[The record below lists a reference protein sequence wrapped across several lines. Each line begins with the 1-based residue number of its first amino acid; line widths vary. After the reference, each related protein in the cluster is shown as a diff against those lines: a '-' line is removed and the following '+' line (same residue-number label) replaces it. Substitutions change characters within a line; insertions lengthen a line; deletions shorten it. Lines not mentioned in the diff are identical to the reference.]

1 VTLTDWAIIALRVA
15 LPALILPA
23 IVIPLVWIERRV
35 AAFIQDRPGP
45 NRVGPFGLLQSPAD
59 ILKLFMKEEV
69 VPATVDRLLFYVAPA
84 LAVFAALSTFAV
96 IPYGS
101 TLEIDGRM
109 IPLIGADVSIG
120 VLYVFAITS
129 ISVYAIV
136 LAGWSSN
143 DKFSLMGGIR
153 SGAQIISYELAMTT
167 ATAGVILATSSFK
180 LNDIIAIQHDTWL
193 GFIPQWNVFIQPL
206 GFLIFFVSAF
216 AETNRLPFD
225 LPEAEAELV
234 AGYHTEYSAMH
245 FGSFFLAEYINVI
258 VASAMT
264 ATLYFGGWSLPGFHP
279 HGIVGALAS
288 IAIFAAK
295 TAVFVLIFIW
305 VRWTLPRFRYDQLM
319 TLGWKALLPLAL
331 LNLLWAAAVELWR
344 MPS

>member
-1 VTLTDWAIIALRVA
+1 MTFLDWAILVARVA

-23 IVIPLVWIERRV
+23 IVIPLVWYERRL
-35 AAFIQDRPGP
+35 AALIQDRPGP

-69 VPATVDRLLFYVAPA
+69 VPAASDRFLFFLAPA

-96 IPYGS
+96 VPYGG
-101 TLEIDGRM
+101 TLTIKGREV
-109 IPLIGADVSIG
+109 PLLGADISIG
-120 VLYVFAITS
+120 ILYVFAITS
-129 ISVYAIV
+129 LSVYALV

-143 DKFSLMGGIR
+143 NKFSLMGGIR
-153 SGAQIISYELAMTT
+153 SSAQLISYELAMTT
-167 ATAGVILATSSFK
+167 AGAGVILAAGSFK
-180 LNDIIAIQHDTWL
+180 LSDIIAMQQGTWL
-193 GFIPQWNVFIQPL
+193 GFIPRWNVFPQFF
-206 GFLIFFVSAF
+206 GFLIFFIAAF

-258 VASAMT
+258 VACAMT
-264 ATLYFGGWSLPGFHP
+264 ATLYLGGWSLPGFHP
-279 HGIVGALAS
+279 HGVIGVLLS
-288 IAIFAAK
+288 VLVFAVK
-295 TAVFVLIFIW
+295 TGFLVTVFIW

-319 TLGWKALLPLAL
+319 RLGWKAFLPIAL
-331 LNLLWAAAVELWR
+331 VNLFWIAALVMWR
-344 MPS
+344 SGR